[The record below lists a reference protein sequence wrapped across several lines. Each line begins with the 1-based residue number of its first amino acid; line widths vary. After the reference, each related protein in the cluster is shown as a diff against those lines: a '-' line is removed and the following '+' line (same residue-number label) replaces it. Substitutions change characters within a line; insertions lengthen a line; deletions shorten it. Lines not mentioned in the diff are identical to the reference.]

1 MATYRLV
8 LSDPPQ
14 GEFDAAEAAR
24 LLDLSAEQLLGKA
37 QYPVPEIW
45 FAHPDS
51 QRVEDVAR
59 ALTESGCKVT
69 VVSSDE
75 LASLPP
81 RTRIRSFAFTER
93 GLIAQLDGGAETL
106 VPYDRPVVAVFCRP
120 KEVPPELGRVRRTS
134 GYVSYRDVVVD
145 SWGPNTAFAE
155 QGSDTVPF
163 LDVYVPANGAPR
175 RLTVIQNAVNFSGL
189 GRVQPRAASNMDAL
203 VDNCEDRFSRVHV
216 DRRLVGMRLRARGG
230 PRPPG
235 SEHRR
240 GFSYASPGLNAL
252 LHAVSTRLEA
262 ISQAELSARLAFLTR
277 RPSAA

>member
-1 MATYRLV
+1 MASYRLV
-8 LSDPPQ
+8 LSNPPQ
-14 GEFDAAEAAR
+14 GEFDAEETAR
-24 LLDLSAEQLLGKA
+24 LLDLAPEQMVGKA
-37 QYPVPEIW
+37 RYPVPEIW
-45 FAHPDS
+45 FAHPDG
-51 QRVEDVAR
+51 QRVDDMAR
-59 ALTESGCKVT
+59 ALAENGCHVT

-93 GLIAQLDGGAETL
+93 GFIAQLDGGAETL

-145 SWGPNTAFAE
+145 SWSPTTGLAE
-155 QGSDTVPF
+155 QGADTVPF
-163 LDVYVPANGAPR
+163 LDVYIPGNGSPK
-175 RLTVIQNAVNFSGL
+175 RLTVIQNSVNFSGL

-203 VDNCEDRFSRVHV
+203 VESCEDRFNQAHV

-230 PRPPG
+230 PRPAG

-252 LHAVSTRLEA
+252 LHAVSSRLEA
-262 ISQAELSARLAFLTR
+262 ISQPELSARLAFLTQ